1 MNATYECPKCHESVL
16 VKEHETQVKCPF
28 CRALLAV
35 HHNADNINGIWQDL
49 TKLTVIGFSL
59 NS

>member
-1 MNATYECPKCHESVL
+1 MTSAYECPKCHDHVL
-16 VKEHETQVKCPF
+16 VKEHQTQIKCPF
-28 CRALLAV
+28 CRALLV
-35 HHNADNINGIWQDL
+35 VEHDADMVNGMWVDL